1 VPRNLLIVEDDTDIT
16 ETLCQIFADRGF
28 DARCAP
34 NGQDAISLANNHG
47 FRPDAILLDLVMPVM
62 DGLEFLEVRGAEP
75 LLADVPVVVM
85 SAQLDRLGGYRHSVF
100 AALAKPI
107 DLKRL
112 LETVD
117 RACKS
122 TPAPAYS

>member
-1 VPRNLLIVEDDTDIT
+1 MPNLLIVEDDTDIT
-16 ETLCQIFADRGF
+16 ETLCQVFADRGF

-34 NGQDAISLANNHG
+34 NGQEALTLVHDNR

-62 DGLEFLEVRGAEP
+62 DGLQFLALRSDEP
-75 LLADVPVVVM
+75 LLADAPVVVM
-85 SAQLDRLGGYRHSVF
+85 SAQLDRLGGYRREVF

-107 DLKRL
+107 DLNKL

-117 RACKS
+117 RACQAR
-122 TPAPAYS
+122 PAATAS

>member
-1 VPRNLLIVEDDTDIT
+1 MSRNLLIVEDDTDIT

-34 NGQDAISLANNHG
+34 NGQDALALVHDND

-62 DGLEFLEVRGAEP
+62 DGLEFLEARTDDP
-75 LLADVPVVVM
+75 LLADAPVVVL
-85 SAQLDRLGGYRHSVF
+85 SAQLDRLGGYRADVF
-100 AALAKPI
+100 AALPKPI

-117 RACKS
+117 RACAAG
-122 TPAPAYS
+122 PAPTRS